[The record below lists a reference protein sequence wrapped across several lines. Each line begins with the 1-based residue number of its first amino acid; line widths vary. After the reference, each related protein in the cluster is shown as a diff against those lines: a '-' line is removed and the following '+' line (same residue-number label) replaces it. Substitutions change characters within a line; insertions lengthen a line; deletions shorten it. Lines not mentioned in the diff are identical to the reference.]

1 MFRSQTS
8 SFGRVTV
15 VEPLESRVF
24 MAADAGTLLAGP
36 RMFIRG
42 GGGWDDSDTSL
53 ILPVKQVVT
62 PPDPSPPPVEPVTSA
77 LGGNL
82 NMQTDRVQDHPF
94 TDLVKLTRG
103 FYNLAGR
110 LHTNGKIAFANTDAN
125 G

>member
-36 RMFIRG
+36 RLFIRG

-62 PPDPSPPPVEPVTSA
+62 P
-77 LGGNL
+77 
-82 NMQTDRVQDHPF
+82 R
-94 TDLVKLTRG
+94 TRPRRRSSRS
-103 FYNLAGR
+103 R
-110 LHTNGKIAFANTDAN
+110 LPWAAT
-125 G
+125 